1 MKSKIPLKYKIMT
14 AIFLA
19 VFLSLL
25 LWFFLSGENAMLLR
39 SIFLEK
45 QTGDELRESLL
56 ALGFRG
62 YITIASLSM
71 LQVLMAFLPAEPVQV
86 IAGLSFGFP
95 LGLLCCAIGVF
106 LGNLMIYILYRV
118 YGEKIQDYFIRNINI
133 DFEKAATSEKIVL
146 IIFFLYF

>member
-1 MKSKIPLKYKIMT
+1 MT

-62 YITIASLSM
+62 YITITALSM
-71 LQVLMAFLPAEPVQV
+71 LQVLVAFLPAEPVQV

-106 LGNLMIYILYRV
+106 LGNLMI
-118 YGEKIQDYFIRNINI
+118 
-133 DFEKAATSEKIVL
+133 
-146 IIFFLYF
+146 